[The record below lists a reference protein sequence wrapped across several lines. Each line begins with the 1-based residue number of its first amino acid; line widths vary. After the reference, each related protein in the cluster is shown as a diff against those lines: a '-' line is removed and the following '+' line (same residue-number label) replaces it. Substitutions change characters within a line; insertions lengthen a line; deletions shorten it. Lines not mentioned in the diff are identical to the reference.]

1 MGMGVGRVLSAGV
14 LVAVCGSAH
23 GQVFLNEVFFNPPGS
38 ANDDTREFIEI
49 HGTPFRKLDGYAVA
63 VMNGTQTKHY
73 RLDSLGAG
81 GPADQEIDEF
91 FSLDGL
97 SLGANGILVIGIGAS
112 SSYPTLLTDTN
123 FQRWNTIWNGL
134 LDTPGKLNNDGSNTI
149 MLVRNRPGVT
159 QANPSSPLGLR
170 WGKDVDHDAEYLT
183 PVEGDVCSGGSAA
196 GNPCNDTTD
205 CLGAPCEPGF
215 VDQFGDGELDRG
227 NPDGYGGFTNDA
239 IGFLTPGDVS
249 DDLEI
254 VDELAYE
261 HDQGWEYDTD
271 DRRVDVG
278 SASGAFKQR
287 KVHSL
292 DDPQGLNPDAVT
304 RVDYRT
310 KGAGW
315 TPVAG
320 AVGEGP
326 GGKNWQD
333 TATEQWIRGES
344 FPNNSPPFYYDNSAN
359 ADPNAAQPYLTQ
371 VPRWLADG
379 AGVEYSFTAS
389 SYEIAAGRVN
399 PLSVAFIPGDVNRDG
414 VCDGQDIAKVAS
426 VFGDADWIF
435 SNAWGTSPQTNE
447 GDPAL
452 QTRPWDVDGTGD
464 NGIEPSDLQWTL
476 NFQGNTNG
484 RIVGVRYD
492 STTPAASGVSM
503 NSNASTTVAVSAAL
517 DLSCG
522 VTADALY
529 IGDVF
534 TMVVSA
540 RVTGGANNSAGQQN
554 GVMQFIHDVTVSTGG
569 VVRVLSVTPMS
580 TYQTTRES
588 LQAPAGNAGDLGIG
602 SVNGYTTSFT
612 EGLGADAPLYV
623 VTFEAVGYGSADIGV
638 RADDAARIA
647 ASTPRGVKLGHTLSQ
662 GNPAAASYPSLISVS
677 VINECRS
684 DFDRSGFTDTDDFDA
699 FVEAF
704 EAGEQCA
711 DFDLTGFVDTDD
723 FDAFVEAFEAGC

>member
-1 MGMGVGRVLSAGV
+1 MGVRQILSAAA
-14 LVAVCGSAH
+14 LAALCGTAQA
-23 GQVFLNEVFFNPPGS
+23 QVFINEVFFNPPGS

-49 HGTPFRKLDGYAVA
+49 HGTPFRKLDGYAIA
-63 VMNGTQTKHY
+63 VMNGLQSKQH
-73 RLDSLGAG
+73 RLGSLAGG

-97 SLGANGILVIGIGAS
+97 SLGANGILVIGIGAA

-149 MLVRNRPGVT
+149 YMIRNRPGET
-159 QANPSSPLGLR
+159 QANPTSPLGLR
-170 WGKDVDHDAEYLT
+170 WGKDVNHDGEYIT
-183 PVEGDVCSGGSAA
+183 PVEGEVCVGGSAA
-196 GNPCNDTTD
+196 GNPCNDTAD

-227 NPDGYGGFTNDA
+227 NLDGYGGVTHDVL
-239 IGFLTPGDVS
+239 GYLTPGDVS

-254 VDELAYE
+254 VDELSYE
-261 HDQGWEYDTD
+261 HGQGWEYDAD

-278 SASGAFKQR
+278 SSSNAFPQR
-287 KVHSL
+287 KVHAL
-292 DDPQGLNPDAVT
+292 DDPQGLNPDALS

-315 TPVAG
+315 APIAG

-326 GGKNWQD
+326 GGRNWQD

-359 ADPNAAQPYLTQ
+359 TDPNAAQPYLTQ
-371 VPRWLADG
+371 VPRWLNDG
-379 AGVEYSFTAS
+379 TGAEYSFTAS

-399 PLSVAFIPGDVNRDG
+399 PLAVAFIPGDANRDG
-414 VCDGQDIAKVAS
+414 LCNAEDIAKIAS
-426 VFGDADWIF
+426 VYGDANWIF
-435 SNAWGTSPQTNE
+435 SNAWGTSPETNE

-464 NGIEPSDLQWTL
+464 NGIEPSDLQWAL

-492 STTPAASGVSM
+492 SPTPATTGVVL
-503 NSNASTTVAVSAAL
+503 NSAASTAVTISAAVEPT
-517 DLSCG
+517 CG
-522 VTADALY
+522 ITPDALY
-529 IGDVF
+529 IGDIF

-540 RVTGGANNSAGQQN
+540 QVTGGANTTSGQQN
-554 GVMQFIHDVTVSTGG
+554 GVMQFVHDITVSTGG

-580 TYQTTRES
+580 SFQATRES
-588 LQAPAGNAGDLGIG
+588 IQALAGTSGDLGIG
-602 SVNGYTTSFT
+602 SVNGYTTSFN
-612 EGLGADAPLYV
+612 EGLGSASQLYV
-623 VTFEAVGYGSADIGV
+623 VTFEAVGYGSANIGV
-638 RADDAARIA
+638 RADDATRMS
-647 ASTPRGVKLGHTLSQ
+647 ASTPRGVKIGHTLSH
-662 GNPAAASYPSLISVS
+662 GNPAAATYPALLAVS
-677 VINECRS
+677 VVNECRS

-704 EAGEQCA
+704 EAGDQCA